1 MYNHGLTETNF
12 NINEFKKDEIDF
24 FTLHFK
30 TKDCFDTRNMRL
42 NSAYKK
48 WSIALTRSISDEGM
62 RGSWELC
69 NLLKCSMSARLLKT
83 LVVNTKKV
91 SS

>member
-42 NSAYKK
+42 SSAYKK
-48 WSIALTRSISDEGM
+48 WSIALTRSVM
-62 RGSWELC
+62 RGCADQS
-69 NLLKCSMSARLLKT
+69 LLQVLLILGVMQFT
-83 LVVNTKKV
+83 RMLYV
-91 SS
+91 S